1 MSFSS
6 EIKQELNKN
15 TKLSNKELVKYEL
28 IGYLISGN
36 IDMPEK
42 NTIRFSTE
50 SDYNINRFSK
60 LLANLQIDHKIEISG
75 KNFVVSLKKKAIQ
88 EIVKIEEKEI
98 FFKNE
103 IQQENSRKSLENQ
116 KNNESNKSNENNEE
130 NLKSLI
136 IGAFMGSGSI
146 NNPEKKYHLEIDF
159 ENEENLEKIKDVL
172 EKLGIRTK
180 KMITENKKS
189 IYIKEGKE
197 ISKFLALI
205 GANKAVMK
213 FEDIRIQKE
222 MRGKV
227 NRLVN
232 CETANLNKT
241 INASIEQIAAIKKLK
256 ETGKFNKLNDNLKE
270 IANLRLENPDMPLV
284 ELGKRLKEPVG
295 KSGVNY
301 RLKKIMELANE

>member
-42 NTIRFSTE
+42 NAIRFSTE

-98 FFKNE
+98 FLKNE

-189 IYIKEGKE
+189 IYIKEGEE

>member
-42 NTIRFSTE
+42 NAIRFSTE

-88 EIVKIEEKEI
+88 EIVTIEEKEI
-98 FFKNE
+98 FLKNE

-189 IYIKEGKE
+189 IYIKEGEE
-197 ISKFLALI
+197 ISKFLAFI
-205 GANKAVMK
+205 GANKAVLK
-213 FEDIRIQKE
+213 FEGIRVQRE
-222 MRGKV
+222 MNNKI
-227 NRLVN
+227 NRIVN

-256 ETGKFNKLNDNLKE
+256 ETGKFNKLNNNLNE

>member
-42 NTIRFSTE
+42 NAIRFSTE

-98 FFKNE
+98 FLKNE
-103 IQQENSRKSLENQ
+103 IQPENSRKSLENQ
-116 KNNESNKSNENNEE
+116 KNNKSNKSNENNEE

-189 IYIKEGKE
+189 IYIKEGEE

>member
-1 MSFSS
+1 
-6 EIKQELNKN
+6 
-15 TKLSNKELVKYEL
+15 
-28 IGYLISGN
+28 
-36 IDMPEK
+36 
-42 NTIRFSTE
+42 
-50 SDYNINRFSK
+50 
-60 LLANLQIDHKIEISG
+60 
-75 KNFVVSLKKKAIQ
+75 
-88 EIVKIEEKEI
+88 
-98 FFKNE
+98 
-103 IQQENSRKSLENQ
+103 
-116 KNNESNKSNENNEE
+116 
-130 NLKSLI
+130 
-136 IGAFMGSGSI
+136 MGSGSI

-270 IANLRLENPDMPLV
+270 IANLRLENPHMPLV